1 MENPRILVIDDEPKT
16 LEVMVDLL
24 EQAGYAPQSTS
35 DSREAARVLESSA
48 FDVIVCDIV
57 MPHLSGLQV
66 LEVAKR
72 ANPAVHVVMITAYA
86 TREFAQEALNKGA
99 SAFIEK
105 PFHAEPFLAT
115 IRQAIWRHQLKDEP
129 RDSA

>member
-1 MENPRILVIDDEPKT
+1 MVHPRILVIDDEPKT
-16 LEVMVDLL
+16 LEVIVDLL
-24 EQAGYAPQSTS
+24 EQGGYAPESTG
-35 DSREAARVLESSA
+35 DSRVAARLLETSS

-66 LEVAKR
+66 LEIAKR
-72 ANPAVHVVMITAYA
+72 VNPAVQVVMITAYA
-86 TREFAQEALNKGA
+86 TRELAHEALSKGA
-99 SAFIEK
+99 SGFIEK

-115 IRQAIWRHQLKDEP
+115 IRQAIWRQQLKEES